1 MAEAEGFRIMNAMEI
16 VWFPPAVDGLAVL
29 LRRRKHPAQV
39 REALEQHLQAVAG
52 DLSLAQPLDIFNG
65 ETVIYRFH
73 CPDGD
78 GGVYVQVTLELL
90 PNNRIAVMECGG
102 VVF

>member
-1 MAEAEGFRIMNAMEI
+1 MTSREV
-16 VWFPPAVDGLAVL
+16 VWFPPAVAGLAAM
-29 LRRRKHPAQV
+29 LRRREHPVQV
-39 REALEQHLQAVAG
+39 RDALEQHLQAVAG

-65 ETVIYRFH
+65 ETLIYRFH

-78 GGVYVQVTLELL
+78 SGVYVQVSLELL
-90 PNNRIAVMECGG
+90 PGDRIAVMECGG